1 MDTAPTETQRL
12 VIGRINGLYGVRGWV
27 KVYSYTDP
35 ITNILDYSPWQL
47 WQHGAWH
54 SVKLQQGQAHGKGII
69 AQLEG
74 CFDRDQAARLL
85 GAEIAI
91 LREHLPPPP
100 PDEYYWSDLIGLTVV
115 NQAEQTLGVVER
127 LLETGAHDV
136 LVVQGE
142 RERLIPFV
150 LERIVLAVDL
160 TARRIQVDWDADF

>member
-1 MDTAPTETQRL
+1 MDTATNDTQRL
-12 VIGRINGLYGVRGWV
+12 IIGRINGLYGVRGWV

-35 ITNILDYSPWQL
+35 ITNILAYRPWQL
-47 WQHGAWH
+47 RQHGAWH
-54 SVKLQQGQAHGKGII
+54 STNVQQGQAHGKGII

-91 LREHLPPPP
+91 LREQLPPPP
-100 PDEYYWSDLIGLTVV
+100 PDEYYWSDLIGLTVL
-115 NQAEQTLGVVER
+115 NQAGQTLGVVTQ

-150 LERIVLAVDL
+150 LAHCVLAVDL
-160 TARRIQVDWDADF
+160 TAQQIRVDWDADF